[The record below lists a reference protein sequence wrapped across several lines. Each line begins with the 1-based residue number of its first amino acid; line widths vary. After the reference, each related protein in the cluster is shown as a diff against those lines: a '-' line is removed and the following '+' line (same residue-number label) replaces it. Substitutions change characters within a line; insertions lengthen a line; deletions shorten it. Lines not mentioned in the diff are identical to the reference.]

1 MNRRG
6 FLRVAGVS
14 VVGTTVITTDETI
27 STVTAADSAPGEHG
41 PGPDRTSSNS
51 GPTFEDSPENFPEG
65 SPIGGAVKNTTGDQE
80 QVVLSGQLTG
90 NYSTDVGRIRIGL
103 PSENKSTEILS
114 DGSFAVDVPRDTFI
128 DVAYVEENGDGLIIF
143 NGNPDVYYI
152 ETLEQVSEDRD
163 LGTTEI
169 PEPNVFDLQFEGG
182 SGEPLDGITVAVRS
196 LNTET
201 DRWWQISVSTGTDGF
216 YQSSNSPTGIEVA
229 GDVQV
234 AVLEDTDD
242 SRVSDLDVVVDER
255 LNVTEPRFESYTV
268 DPITV
273 NGDLVRPNGA
283 PVAGGTISV
292 FVNSNDSADVVTDQ
306 EGSFEIQLPQS
317 ADFVDLAYEIQYY
330 RAGIINQNET
340 IAEGSWVEMYAGPE
354 LEGTIDQD
362 VGTIQLPEG
371 DLVTGRVVD
380 ETGSPVEGAT
390 IQYVHRNQAE
400 NSAAGL
406 IYPTDETGVIDLNGR
421 SGVRLSG
428 TVTLGASPPDSDRFV
443 DTTVEETIT
452 VDGTTT
458 VELELSEKSTVDS
471 YRNDQGVVDTNG
483 LLDAAADFRNGDID
497 TSTLLDVAAAFR
509 SGNPVT

>member
-1 MNRRG
+1 MNRRD
-6 FLRVAGVS
+6 FFRVAGVS
-14 VVGTTVITTDETI
+14 VVGTTVIRTDETVT
-27 STVTAADSAPGEHG
+27 TVTADSATAEHG
-41 PGPDRTSSNS
+41 SGPDRTSSNS
-51 GPTFEDSPENFPEG
+51 GPTFEDSPENSSEG
-65 SPIGGAVKNTTGDQE
+65 SPVGGAVKNTTADQE

-90 NYSTDVGRIRIGL
+90 NYSTDIGRIRIGL
-103 PSENKSTEILS
+103 PGENKSTEILS

-128 DVAYVEENGDGLIIF
+128 DVAYIEEDGDGLITF

-152 ETLEQVSEDRD
+152 ETLERVSGDRD
-163 LGTTEI
+163 LGSIEI
-169 PEPNVFDLQFEGG
+169 PEANVFDLQFEDG

-201 DRWWQISVSTGTDGF
+201 DRWWQISVSTGADGF
-216 YQSSNSPTGIEVA
+216 YQSNNSPTGIEVA

-255 LNVTEPRFESYTV
+255 LNVTEPRFETYTV

-306 EGSFEIQLPQS
+306 EGNFEIQLPKS
-317 ADFVDLAYEIQYY
+317 TDFADLAYEVQYY
-330 RAGIINQNET
+330 RAGILNQDEA

-400 NSAAGL
+400 NSAAAL